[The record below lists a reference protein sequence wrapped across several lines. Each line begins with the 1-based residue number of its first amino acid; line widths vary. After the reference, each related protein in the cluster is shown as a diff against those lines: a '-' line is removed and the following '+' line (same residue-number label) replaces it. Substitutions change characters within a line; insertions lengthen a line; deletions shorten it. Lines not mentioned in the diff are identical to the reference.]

1 MPGLAAD
8 TSIFEFLQFP
18 EVYELHFIEW
28 QLPLS
33 EKEHLTDYCKR
44 LAEKIIHPNPILVG
58 VSFGGIIVQ
67 ELKSMVNAS
76 QVFIISSIKSRKEM
90 PNRLK
95 LLQKT
100 KTYKLFPTGAVVNLE
115 DFTKYA
121 FGDMAKRKMK
131 QYKKYLSVRDK
142 LYLNWAI
149 HNVLHWDRLEAD
161 PEVIHLHGNNDHI
174 FPSKNIKNFIL
185 IEEGTHAMV
194 MMKAKK
200 VSKIIQDHL
209 SC

>member
-1 MPGLAAD
+1 
-8 TSIFEFLQFP
+8 
-18 EVYELHFIEW
+18 
-28 QLPLS
+28 
-33 EKEHLTDYCKR
+33 
-44 LAEKIIHPNPILVG
+44 
-58 VSFGGIIVQ
+58 
-67 ELKSMVNAS
+67 
-76 QVFIISSIKSRKEM
+76 M

-149 HNVLHWDRLEAD
+149 HNVLHWNRIEAD
-161 PEVIHLHGNNDHI
+161 PDVVHIHGNNDHI
-174 FPSKNIKNFIL
+174 FPSKNLKNFIL

-200 VSKIIQDHL
+200 ISQIIQEHL